1 MIPLQGPKLY
11 THTYFLQLRLN
22 RYKIYTSTN
31 INNMAILSEVGSG
44 NVSIAQNTKILTF
57 VRTKFMTVGL
67 RKDDNS
73 QHLEVKQE
81 VCRTNIRF

>member
-1 MIPLQGPKLY
+1 MIPLHGPKLY
-11 THTYFLQLRLN
+11 TYTYSLQLRLN
-22 RYKIYTSTN
+22 RYKIYPSTN
-31 INNMAILSEVGSG
+31 IDNMATLSEVGSG

-81 VCRTNIRF
+81 VCRTNTRF